1 MLSSM
6 YAAGLYWNKNLNNPN
21 AWTYEPDVSRRATN
35 ERTQTDGQI
44 RLTWQATP
52 RHKLGETWQEAVLC
66 WCPQA
71 ARLTSTLEAE
81 SQREYPKRRITQL
94 EWTSPF
100 TNRLLFEVSGGVI
113 WGVSNDFPL
122 SILSPGTIGV
132 VEQSNGMAYRAP
144 MDFSRGRPERVNSFR
159 GVASYITGAHA
170 AKVGLTHRSGSQ
182 REYRFDLSPLTFR
195 LNNGVPNQ
203 LTQRA
208 YPVDFESY
216 VDHDIG
222 VFAQDRWT
230 VPRLTLTAGLG
241 YDELSNRFRRQHVC
255 PAPLAPTRDITL
267 PNTKGTSYHD
277 LTPPLPGAHPLS
289 LARS

>member
-1 MLSSM
+1 MCSSDLGIGGPIKRDKFWFYFAARKMRSSM

-21 AWTYEPDVSRRATN
+21 AWTFEPDLSRRATN

-52 RHKLGETWQEAVLC
+52 RNKVAATWQEAVLC

-71 ARLTSTLEAE
+71 ARLTSALEAE

-100 TNRLLFEVSGGVI
+100 TSRLLFEVSGGVI

-122 SILSPGTIGV
+122 STLSPGTIGV
-132 VEQSNGMAYRAP
+132 VEQSTGMAYRAP

-170 AKVGLTHRSGSQ
+170 FKVGMTHRSGSQ
-182 REYRFDLSPLTFR
+182 REYRFDL
-195 LNNGVPNQ
+195 
-203 LTQRA
+203 
-208 YPVDFESY
+208 
-216 VDHDIG
+216 
-222 VFAQDRWT
+222 
-230 VPRLTLTAGLG
+230 
-241 YDELSNRFRRQHVC
+241 
-255 PAPLAPTRDITL
+255 
-267 PNTKGTSYHD
+267 
-277 LTPPLPGAHPLS
+277 
-289 LARS
+289 